1 MSIIAGVTPVSEPTA
16 GPGRSAALLKAG
28 IQAETQVGP
37 QAGNPSA
44 AKLGLGLLIAL
55 VVGSILGSGIFG
67 LPQNMAAGAGAG
79 AILIGWA
86 ITGVGMLML
95 AFTYQMLALR
105 KPALDNGVYAYAR
118 ALSGEYVGFNAAW
131 GYWVSAWIGNVGYL
145 VAAFSALG
153 YFYPAFG
160 EGNTLAAVLG
170 ASVVVWVV
178 HAMVLRGIQGAAVL
192 NAVVTLAKVVPLLLF
207 IVLVAMTFQVTTL
220 QLDFWGAP
228 ELGSVLDQVR
238 STMLVTVWVFIGIE
252 GASVYSARAA
262 NRADVGRATVIGF
275 LVCLGL
281 LMGVSVL
288 SLGIA
293 AQPEL
298 AAMKNPSM
306 APVLERVV
314 GTWGAVLVYL
324 GLIVSVGGGFLA
336 WTLLAAESLFTPAGG
351 GRSPNTPGAAGGAA
365 NTPGAAGGSA
375 NTPDSAGVMPKWLGT
390 QNAKGVPANALWL
403 TNGMVQLFLIL
414 TLWSKASY
422 LALISLST
430 AMILIPYLFSASY
443 GLKLA
448 WTGEG
453 QATGARVARG
463 AIGFTALAAIY
474 CVWLLYA
481 AGFKYLLLSALLY
494 APGAV
499 VYLWA
504 KKEHSQRPFTGRE
517 WVILAGL
524 VLLAAVSA
532 GMLATGRLSL

>member
-1 MSIIAGVTPVSEPTA
+1 MSATHNVFPLSASTRLT
-16 GPGRSAALLKAG
+16 SAAAPAQVAG
-28 IQAETQVGP
+28 
-37 QAGNPSA
+37 
-44 AKLGLGLLIAL
+44 KLGLGLLIAL

-79 AILIGWA
+79 AILIGWVV
-86 ITGVGMLML
+86 TGTGMLML

-105 KPALDNGVYAYAR
+105 KPALDNGVYAYAQ
-118 ALSGEYVGFNAAW
+118 ALSGDYVGFNAAW

-153 YFYPAFG
+153 YFFPAFG
-160 EGNTLAAVLG
+160 EGNTPAAVLG

-207 IVLVAMTFQVTTL
+207 IVLVAMAFQVTTFR
-220 QLDFWGAP
+220 LDFWGAAP
-228 ELGSVLDQVR
+228 LGSLLDQVR

-262 NRADVGRATVIGF
+262 RRTDVGRATVIGF
-275 LVCLGL
+275 LVCLAL

-336 WTLLAAESLFTPAGG
+336 WMLLAAESLFTPAG
-351 GRSPNTPGAAGGAA
+351 
-365 NTPGAAGGSA
+365 
-375 NTPDSAGVMPKWLGT
+375 AGVMPTWLSK
-390 QNAKGVPANALWL
+390 QNTKGVPAHALWL

-430 AMILIPYLFSASY
+430 AMILVPYLFSACY

-448 WTGEG
+448 WSGEG
-453 QATGARVARG
+453 DAAGMQAARR

-474 CVWLLYA
+474 CLWLLYA
-481 AGFKYLLLSALLY
+481 AGLKYLLLSALLY
-494 APGAV
+494 APGAA
-499 VYLWA
+499 VYIVA
-504 KKEHSQRPFTGRE
+504 KRQRAVGGPGPFTRAEG
-517 WVILAGL
+517 VILAAL
-524 VLLAAVSA
+524 MLLAAASA
-532 GMLATGRLSL
+532 AMLATNHLSL